1 MVSCFGCPLG
11 LCKCCTMGRARAR
24 VRVRAWFLCNTC
36 TNPAGTQYM
45 KPEPDFL
52 IWNYTNLII
61 YILPINIIILYM
73 LYTEYELHTAVYILA
88 EMVVRIL

>member
-36 TNPAGTQYM
+36 TTPAGTQYM

-61 YILPINIIILYM
+61 YIYIANSRYIHVIYRIRTA
-73 LYTEYELHTAVYILA
+73 YTAIYLLA